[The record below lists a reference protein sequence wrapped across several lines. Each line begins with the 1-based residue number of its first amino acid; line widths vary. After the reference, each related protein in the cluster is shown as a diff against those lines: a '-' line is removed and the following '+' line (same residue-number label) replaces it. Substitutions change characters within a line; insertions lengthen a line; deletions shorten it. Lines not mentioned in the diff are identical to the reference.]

1 MTTVYGVT
9 MFGARKQIRGQLD
22 DLEMPEKDLAP
33 ASKYLAELMFR
44 NFKKMFFS
52 ARSIQVW
59 SI

>member
-1 MTTVYGVT
+1 
-9 MFGARKQIRGQLD
+9 MFGARKQIRGQLE

-33 ASKYLAELMFR
+33 ASKYLAELMFC